1 MLDLWYD
8 ENTGRL
14 NKDSRGRHLGKFD
27 GDDQVIAFMRNG
39 SYRINSSELSNR
51 FEPEKTLRVE
61 KFDPDKVISAIY
73 VDGESKQHIVKRFEI
88 ETASLD
94 KDFGFISESIG
105 SRLVV
110 LTTSDVPEVEVH
122 TVRGKSKEKVKE
134 IINLADLID
143 VKGWKAFGNRL
154 SPHKVAKVELVADQD
169 DTGLEDGDDEN
180 KVIAAD
186 EKTKKSDGVPALK
199 KKEYENSLDPG
210 EQANLFAEA
219 PKNQAPSRQQKSE
232 PQKKQ
237 AKVEQANLFGEQQN
251 QNPKKES
258 QSQKEKV
265 KKDDSDKGKNFGVGD
280 TIEFSV

>member
-1 MLDLWYD
+1 
-8 ENTGRL
+8 
-14 NKDSRGRHLGKFD
+14 
-27 GDDQVIAFMRNG
+27 MRNG

-73 VDGESKQHIVKRFEI
+73 IDGESKQHIVKRFEI

-134 IINLADLID
+134 IINLEDLID

-180 KVIAAD
+180 EVIATD
-186 EKTKKSDGVPALK
+186 EKTKKSDGIPALK

-232 PQKKQ
+232 PQKKK
-237 AKVEQANLFGEQQN
+237 AKAEQASLFGEPASQNKNQSQSQKDNQQSKN
-251 QNPKKES
+251 QPPKKES
-258 QSQKEKV
+258 RQNQQKESQRQKEKV
-265 KKDDSDKGKNFGVGD
+265 KNDKGKQDDKHFGVGD
-280 TIEFSV
+280 TIEFSL